1 MRRAAIEGSRAR
13 SNHVDAN
20 LHERKVA
27 DMSKPK
33 AVVAPSRIGALS
45 GLMYGIETPH
55 PFDFS
60 ITQFSFVVRDL
71 DATIEAYK
79 KAFGWGPFNV
89 FDMWCEGPNSLLRGE
104 EVRYRIKW
112 SECIVKPGINIEFI
126 QPMEGPN
133 VWQEWLDTKGE
144 GVWGLGVMMRSNE
157 EGTKVKKWFAEQG
170 IGEVMRGD
178 VGDDIEWY
186 LLDTV
191 PMLKLMTICGGGHA
205 IDWAYDT
212 ERSHQK

>member
-1 MRRAAIEGSRAR
+1 
-13 SNHVDAN
+13 
-20 LHERKVA
+20 
-27 DMSKPK
+27 MSKPL
-33 AVVAPSRIGALS
+33 AVVPASRIGALS
-45 GLMYGIETPH
+45 GLVYGVETPH

-60 ITQFSFVVRDL
+60 VTQVSFVVRDL
-71 DATIEAYK
+71 DATIEAYRH
-79 KAFGWGPFNV
+79 AFGWGPFNV
-89 FDMWCEGPNSLLRGE
+89 FDMWCEGPTSLLRGE

-112 SECIVKPGINIEFI
+112 SECIVKPGINMEFI

-133 VWQEWLDTKGE
+133 VWQEWLDAKGE

-157 EGTKVKKWFAEQG
+157 EGTKVKKWFVDQG
-170 IGEVMRGD
+170 IDVVMRGD

-191 PMLKLMTICGGGHA
+191 PMLKVMTISGGGHA

-212 ERSHQK
+212 ERSHQI

>member
-1 MRRAAIEGSRAR
+1 MAG
-13 SNHVDAN
+13 V
-20 LHERKVA
+20 
-27 DMSKPK
+27 K

-45 GLMYGIETPH
+45 GLTYGIATPH
-55 PFDFS
+55 PFDFTV
-60 ITQFSFVVRDL
+60 TQISFVVRDL
-71 DATIEAYK
+71 DATIAAYK
-79 KAFGWGPFNV
+79 NLLGWGPFNV
-89 FDMWCEGPNSLLRGE
+89 FDMWCEGPKSLLRGK

-133 VWQEWLDTKGE
+133 VWQEWLEEKGE
-144 GVWGLGVMMRSNE
+144 GVWALGVMMRSNE
-157 EGTKVKKWFAEQG
+157 EGEQVKKWFAEKG
-170 IGEVMRGD
+170 IGVVMRGD

-212 ERSHQK
+212 ERSDQIG